1 MRQKQGYI
9 IYTGFTS
16 TEQNKFIKL
25 ANSGLDYKQIL
36 LQVYNQ
42 GSRNYGASSTKKMSC
57 GGASCVSA
65 ASGDYVNWKQ
75 YEGPWININLG
86 NSGRTIKQIGCLVTS
101 VSMQIARSGVQ
112 TNISNFNPGTF
123 VEYLNSHGGF
133 ESGGLYV
140 WSAATS
146 VAPSF
151 KYVGSV
157 GLLYMMDPASTETNM
172 WSKYPWYNTSQI
184 NYYKVG

>member
-1 MRQKQGYI
+1 
-9 IYTGFTS
+9 
-16 TEQNKFIKL
+16 
-25 ANSGLDYKQIL
+25 
-36 LQVYNQ
+36 
-42 GSRNYGASSTKKMSC
+42 
-57 GGASCVSA
+57 
-65 ASGDYVNWKQ
+65 
-75 YEGPWININLG
+75 
-86 NSGRTIKQIGCLVTS
+86 
-101 VSMQIARSGVQ
+101 MQIARSGVQ

-123 VEYLNSHGGF
+123 VEYLNSHSGF

-140 WSAATS
+140 WSGATS

-157 GLLYMMDPASTETNM
+157 GLSGLAKAQKLSKIKEITSQSGVYAVVEVKGNTGQHWVAIDRVEGDNIYMMDPASTETNM